1 MPKELTL
8 PYNYQPRPYQLPILR
23 AMDSGTK
30 RAVWVAH
37 RRSGKDK
44 TCLNITIKK
53 MQEKV
58 GVYFYLFPTFTQAKK
73 VIWDGKDGSGFGF
86 RSHFPNELIDG
97 NVNETELKIK
107 FKNGSIFQ
115 LIGTDTIDRIVGTN
129 PIGVVFSE
137 FSLQDPR
144 AWGFLR
150 PILAENGGW
159 AIFVGTPRG
168 ENHFY
173 DLHCLAQDDPEW
185 FSQVLTVDD
194 TKAISPEVLANE
206 RREIIRLHGNDAL
219 FQQEY
224 YCSFSV
230 PIAGA
235 YYAHQVMQAYKEG
248 RVTHVP
254 HEPMARVH
262 TVWDLGVNDRNSI
275 WFFQHVGGQLRL
287 IDFYENSGV
296 GLPHYAEI
304 LQEKTKELGYIY
316 ERHIGPHDTGVQE
329 WSSGKTRIQS
339 ARDIG
344 IKFQIAPKLP
354 VLDGITAVRN
364 MFPKLWIDQKRCAQG
379 LNALKNYHHEYDE
392 ERKTYLPTP
401 KHDWS
406 SNAADSLRYM
416 AVTYDFRTNVQRS
429 PDGDYGNRKARSGYV
444 APSPMVA

>member
-1 MPKELTL
+1 MESGC
-8 PYNYQPRPYQLPILR
+8 LR
-23 AMDSGTK
+23 ADV
-30 RAVWVAH
+30 VWH
-37 RRSGKDK
+37 RRSGKEK
-44 TCLNITIKK
+44 TCVNIMAAK
-53 MQEKV
+53 MMQRP
-58 GVYFYLFPTFTQAKK
+58 GNYFYCFPELKQGRK
-73 VIWDGKDGSGFGF
+73 ILWDGKDKDGLSFLE
-86 RSHFPNELIDG
+86 HFPYELRDG
-97 NVNETELKIK
+97 EPNNSDMKLKLK
-107 FKNGSIFQ
+107 KGSMLQ
-115 LIGTDTIDRIVGTN
+115 VIGSDRIDSNMGTN
-129 PIGVVFSE
+129 PIGLVFSE
-137 FSLQDPR
+137 YSLTNPA
-144 AWGFLR
+144 AWGFFR

-159 AIFVGTPRG
+159 AIFNYTPRG
-168 ENHFY
+168 ENHAY
-173 DLHCLAQDDPEW
+173 DLHCLAQDDPSW

-194 TKAISPEVLANE
+194 THAIPQDVLDNE
-206 RREIIRLHGNDAL
+206 RREIVRLHGNDAL

-235 YYAHQVMQAYKEG
+235 YYAHQIMQAYKDG

-304 LQEKTKELGYIY
+304 LQEKTKDLGYVY
-316 ERHIGPHDTGVQE
+316 ERHIGPHDTQVKE

-344 IKFQIAPKLP
+344 ISFQIAPKLP
-354 VLDGITAVRN
+354 LLDGITAVRN
-364 MFPKLWIDQKRCAQG
+364 MFSKLWIDQKRCQQG
-379 LNALKNYHHEYDE
+379 INALKNYHHEYDD

-416 AVTYDFRTNVQRS
+416 AVTYDFRTNVQKS
-429 PDGDYGNRKARSGYV
+429 PDGNYTDRKVRSEYQP
-444 APSPMVA
+444 PSPMVA